1 VKAFRETGYNFAGMD
16 DDFLPVAAPVLA
28 GNEQK
33 YVLDCLESSWIS
45 STGAYIGRFEQAFA
59 DFCGV
64 EHAVSCTSGTT
75 GLHLSLLALGVGP
88 GDEILLP
95 TLTFAATAN
104 AVRYC
109 GATPV
114 FVDSHPATWT
124 IDPDRIADKIGP
136 RTSGI
141 IVVHLFGHPG
151 DMDPIQQ
158 LADRHG
164 LFILEDAAQAHGAE
178 YRGRRVGSLGRLA
191 TFSFFGNKIITTG
204 EGGMV
209 TTSDADLAARMRLLK
224 SHGMDPTRRY
234 WFPVVGYNYRMT
246 NVAAAI
252 GLAQLEKIDW
262 HLARRREV
270 AGWYLE
276 RMRNVEGVAWQPEQT
291 WARHVWWM
299 FTVVFDDDLAVERD
313 TVTAHLAAAGI
324 DTRPM
329 AYPLHQLPPYQ
340 SFSRGDVFP
349 NADRLARRGVSL
361 PTSGRMTREDVTR
374 VCDRLEQAL
383 HTSSSASRGRAIS
396 R

>member
-1 VKAFRETGYNFAGMD
+1 MD
-16 DDFLPVAAPVLA
+16 DDFLPVAAPVFA
-28 GNEQK
+28 GNERK

-59 DFCGV
+59 DLCGV
-64 EHAVSCTSGTT
+64 AHAVSCTSGTT
-75 GLHLSLLALGVGP
+75 ALHLALLALGVGP
-88 GDEILLP
+88 GDEIILP

-109 GATPV
+109 GGTPV
-114 FVDSHPATWT
+114 FVDCDPITWT
-124 IDPDRIADKIGP
+124 IDPDQVAGRIGS
-136 RTSGI
+136 RTRGI

-151 DMDPIQQ
+151 DMAPIQQ

-164 LFILEDAAQAHGAE
+164 LFVLEDAAQAHGAE
-178 YRGRRVGSLGRLA
+178 YRGRRAGSLGRAA

-209 TTSDADLAARMRLLK
+209 TTDDADLAARMRLLK
-224 SHGMDPTRRY
+224 SHGMDPVRRY

-246 NVAAAI
+246 NIAAAI

-262 HLARRREV
+262 HMARRREV
-270 AGWYLE
+270 ADWYVE
-276 RMRNVEGVAWQPEQT
+276 RMRGIPGVTWQPEQP

-299 FTVVFDDDLAVERD
+299 FTIVFDDDLDVERD
-313 TVTAHLAAAGI
+313 TVAAHLAAAGI

-329 AYPLHQLPPYQ
+329 AYPLHQLPPYEP
-340 SFSRGDVFP
+340 FAPGDPLPV
-349 NADRLARRGVSL
+349 ADRLGRRGLSL
-361 PTSGRMTREDVTR
+361 PTSARLTRQDVTR

-383 HTSSSASRGRAIS
+383 DSRPTAAVSPPTNNIR
-396 R
+396 